1 MFVSQAVHLSLAL
14 RTLAEAA
21 LGLRSASGLA
31 REVRLSSAALPSPHV
46 QPALLSRCLVSVIIP
61 AYNVQET
68 IEDCVRSLLGSALPR
83 EQFEILVVDNG
94 SRDRTPAI
102 LASYGEELRVL
113 HEPRRG
119 AAAAR
124 NRGLRHARAA
134 CVAFLD
140 ADSTADPRW
149 LPEILPPLDDPSVGI
164 VGGRILAQRPCNSIA
179 AFGERIHDV
188 DFAINVAQPPYVA
201 TGNWASRLAVL
212 REVGFFDE
220 SLLRSQDVDLSYRI
234 VQAGYRLVYAP
245 HAVVYHLNECTLLGL
260 FREGAVHGY
269 HSLPVS
275 RKHRQFVRDSLA
287 SRSSMAEDAVG
298 ARSRLPVSTAREEP
312 WRSFYGGVFQLGK
325 RLGRALA
332 SLRALLDWLV
342 QRLP

>member
-1 MFVSQAVHLSLAL
+1 
-14 RTLAEAA
+14 
-21 LGLRSASGLA
+21 
-31 REVRLSSAALPSPHV
+31 
-46 QPALLSRCLVSVIIP
+46 LLSRCLVSVVIP
-61 AYNVQET
+61 AYNAQET
-68 IEDCVRSLLGSALPR
+68 IGDCVHSLLGSALPR

-102 LASYGEELRVL
+102 LASYGAELRVL

-124 NRGLRHARAA
+124 NRGLRHARGA

-179 AFGERIHDV
+179 AFGERIHDAEL
-188 DFAINVAQPPYVA
+188 AINVSQPPYVA

-245 HAVVYHLNECTLLGL
+245 DAVVYHLNECTLLGL
-260 FREGAVHGY
+260 FREGALHGY

-275 RKHRQFVRDSLA
+275 RKHRQFVRDYTSG
-287 SRSSMAEDAVG
+287 SRSSKTEDAVE
-298 ARSRLPVSTAREEP
+298 ARSQLAASRAWEEP

-332 SLRALLDWLV
+332 SLRARLGWLRH
-342 QRLP
+342 RLP